1 MAEAK
6 KITEAELLEVQSMN
20 NAFNQLKLKI
30 ADSEMTKHHLM
41 GEVKKL
47 KESYKAVEEK
57 LTEKYGEN
65 SVIDI
70 QTGEIS
76 EKEKEKEKLEKV
88 E

>member
-6 KITEAELLEVQSMN
+6 KITEAELVEVQSMN

-30 ADSEMTKHHLM
+30 ADTELTKEHLLA
-41 GEVKKL
+41 EVKKL
-47 KESYKAVEEK
+47 KDSYKLVEDR
-57 LTEKYGEN
+57 LTGKYGEDA
-65 SVIDI
+65 VIDI

-76 EKEKEKEKLEKV
+76 EKEKNELEKV

>member
-30 ADSEMTKHHLM
+30 ADSEMTKDHLM

>member
-1 MAEAK
+1 M
-6 KITEAELLEVQSMN
+6 
-20 NAFNQLKLKI
+20 KI
-30 ADSEMTKHHLM
+30 ADSEMTKDHLM